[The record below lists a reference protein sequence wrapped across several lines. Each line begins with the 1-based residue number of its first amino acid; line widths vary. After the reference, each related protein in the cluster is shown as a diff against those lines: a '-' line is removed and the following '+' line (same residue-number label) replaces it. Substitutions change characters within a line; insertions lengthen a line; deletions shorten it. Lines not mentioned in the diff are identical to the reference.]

1 MSRPVTSS
9 GLVACLWVW
18 ALGGASP
25 APAAQESASR
35 TGDVTGR
42 IVDSGGRP
50 ASGVSVVLSETGT
63 RATTGVEGRFRF
75 DGVGVGLRSLE
86 LTHPRHGTDTVRVP
100 VARDQT
106 TEATLRYSDDGQLSA
121 DIRMGGL
128 PVSTGGVVATSE
140 TRSGESTI
148 LGRLVDETDG
158 RPVPSADVELVGTS
172 RRSVSTDRGRFRF
185 DSLPAGTYTVKV
197 RHVRYGEPTAE
208 EEVPEDRTVD
218 LEIGL
223 TPEAVEVEPLRVT
236 VDATVRL
243 PALEAAGYYERKEW
257 QQKLGLGEFLE
268 GEELDRRGSRLSQ
281 AIATIPS
288 AGAFGTIRRSDGGLV
303 NGIVYFR
310 RHLRG
315 GGACLPAVYLDGH
328 KLVGS
333 GGMGE
338 WVRNVG
344 PRGIDALANLEE
356 IAAIEAYEGPA
367 SAPGRFHGTSA
378 CGALVLWTK

>member
-1 MSRPVTSS
+1 MNHPVTSS
-9 GLVACLWVW
+9 GLVACLFVW

-25 APAAQESASR
+25 VPAVQESASR
-35 TGDVTGR
+35 TGEVAGR

-50 ASGVSVVLSETGT
+50 VSGVSVVLSETGT
-63 RATTGVEGRFRF
+63 RTRTGVEGRLQF
-75 DGVGVGLRSLE
+75 DGVGVGLRSLV

-100 VARDQT
+100 VAQDQT
-106 TEATLRYSDDGQLSA
+106 TETTLRYSDDGQLSA

-128 PVSTGGVVATSE
+128 SVSTGGVAAPSGA
-140 TRSGESTI
+140 RSGESTI
-148 LGRLVDETDG
+148 VGRLVDETDR
-158 RPVPSADVELVGTS
+158 RPVPSADIELVEAS
-172 RRSVSTDRGRFRF
+172 RRTVSTNRGRFTF
-185 DSLPAGTYTVKV
+185 DSLSAGGYTVKV
-197 RHVRYGEPTAE
+197 RHVRYGEPTV
-208 EEVPEDRTVD
+208 EVKVPKDRTVD
-218 LEIGL
+218 VEIGL
-223 TPEAVEVEPLRVT
+223 TPEAVEVKPLRVT

-281 AIATIPS
+281 AIATLPS
-288 AGAFGTIRRSDGGLV
+288 V
-303 NGIVYFR
+303 NSWSRQRVRGVVYFR

-315 GGACLPAVYLDGH
+315 GAGGVACLPAVYLDGH

-333 GGMGE
+333 GGLGD
-338 WVRNVG
+338 WVNNVG

-367 SAPGRFHGTSA
+367 SAPGQFHGTSA

>member
-1 MSRPVTSS
+1 MNRPVTSS
-9 GLVACLWVW
+9 GLVACLCAW

-35 TGDVTGR
+35 TGDVAGR
-42 IVDSGGRP
+42 ILDSGGRP
-50 ASGVSVVLSETGT
+50 ASGVSVVVSETEI

-75 DGVGVGLRSLE
+75 DGVGVGLRSLV
-86 LTHPRHGTDTVRVP
+86 LTHRSHGTDTVRVP
-100 VARDQT
+100 VAQDQT
-106 TEATLRYSDDGQLSA
+106 TEATLRYSADGQLST

-128 PVSTGGVVATSE
+128 PVSTGRVDATSE
-140 TRSGESTI
+140 PSSGESTI

-158 RPVPSADVELVGTS
+158 RPVSSADVELVGTS
-172 RRSVSTDRGRFRF
+172 QRAVSTDRGRFTF
-185 DSLPAGTYTVKV
+185 DSLAAGTYTVEV

-208 EEVPEDRTVD
+208 VVVPADRTVD
-218 LEIGL
+218 VEIGL
-223 TPEAVEVEPLRVT
+223 TPEAVEVEPLDVT

-257 QQKLGLGEFLE
+257 QQKLGLGEFLD

-281 AIATIPS
+281 AIATLPS
-288 AGAFGTIRRSDGGLV
+288 VDSWSRQRVRGV
-303 NGIVYFR
+303 VYFR

-315 GGACLPAVYLDGH
+315 GAGGVACLPAVYLDGH

-333 GGMGE
+333 GGPGG
-338 WVRNVG
+338 WVENVG
-344 PRGIDALANLEE
+344 PRGIDALANVEE

-367 SAPGRFHGTSA
+367 SAAGRFHGTSA
-378 CGALVLWTK
+378 CGVLVLWTK